1 MYLYVYSI
9 YIYTKSYIDIRTQN
23 HMSTKENIYIHTKV
37 AQRLEEGPG
46 DVTPIGTT
54 FHQATLSPISEAPK
68 CPWQLQHEGCASWR
82 ILQSLDPSC
91 WANLEW
97 LPRISN
103 PEFPIIPDSWGLFF
117 AIWKF
122 SPSWRDICD
131 VPSEPVGPLKT
142 VNLKPTWTQNHFSML
157 LKEHTHHDCH
167 IIHVCYLHT
176 MEPSWWQPSP
186 MHLPCTARRRCWWRS
201 FGFGQQAVS
210 GSSTQ
215 MIHTCDGGTK
225 S

>member
-1 MYLYVYSI
+1 MYIPKLPNVLRAG
-9 YIYTKSYIDIRTQN
+9 T
-23 HMSTKENIYIHTKV
+23 
-37 AQRLEEGPG
+37 
-46 DVTPIGTT
+46 VTVSPLV
-54 FHQATLSPISEAPK
+54 QLSPSNSFPNFWSSEMPLAT
-68 CPWQLQHEGCASWR
+68 QHEGCASW
-82 ILQSLDPSC
+82 ICQTLSSLSSQLVVC
-91 WANLEW
+91 FL
-97 LPRISN
+97 R
-103 PEFPIIPDSWGLFF
+103 G
-117 AIWKF
+117 WKF
-122 SPSWRDICD
+122 SPNWLYMWCTLRTS
-131 VPSEPVGPLKT
+131 GT
-142 VNLKPTWTQNHFSML
+142 TQNCEFKSRWTRNQFSML